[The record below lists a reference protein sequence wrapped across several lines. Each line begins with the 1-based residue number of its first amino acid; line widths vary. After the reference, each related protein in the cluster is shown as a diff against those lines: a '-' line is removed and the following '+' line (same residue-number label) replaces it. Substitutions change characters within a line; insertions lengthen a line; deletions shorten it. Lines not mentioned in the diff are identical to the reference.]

1 LRRCAERALEEMKK
15 ARQRSRGYATAGGRE
30 PRLKAR
36 PPARFTLRST
46 IQNVLQQRTENQ
58 KCESHRVTL
67 LLAHRIPLP
76 GNSYFRRTAD
86 IGRISRLPRS
96 AGISVRMRVRKPV
109 GIEMIGRSADKNVRA
124 CILVFAQKMA
134 KISAK
139 TFGDR
144 EPGKVSPRLSRRNA
158 ELPRRSHLVLSHSE
172 MKPYPVPA
180 KRREIQYKP
189 HLRACPAGV

>member
-1 LRRCAERALEEMKK
+1 MKR

-76 GNSYFRRTAD
+76 GNSYFWRTTVVAVAAVP
-86 IGRISRLPRS
+86 GRFASSLEIIDVS
-96 AGISVRMRVRKPV
+96 MR
-109 GIEMIGRSADKNVRA
+109 I
-124 CILVFAQKMA
+124 
-134 KISAK
+134 
-139 TFGDR
+139 
-144 EPGKVSPRLSRRNA
+144 VS
-158 ELPRRSHLVLSHSE
+158 
-172 MKPYPVPA
+172 
-180 KRREIQYKP
+180 QD
-189 HLRACPAGV
+189 G